1 MNTEGALVASNFLC
15 FQSLVN
21 GLGQRSNALSL
32 WILTISA
39 LAEGEILPHPGFVD
53 PPDSTVRWSDAPD
66 ICRHS
71 EKQSSII
78 HGKAGLPEAQR
89 AGSDGRKQDS
99 PLLT

>member
-1 MNTEGALVASNFLC
+1 MNTEGALAASNFLC

-21 GLGQRSNALSL
+21 GLGQRSNALPL

-39 LAEGEILPHPGFVD
+39 LAEGETLPHPGFAD
-53 PPDSTVRWSDAPD
+53 PPDATVRCADALD
-66 ICRHS
+66 VCTHS

-78 HGKAGLPEAQR
+78 HGKVGLSEAQK